1 MDFLEFLNRTIFLD
15 RMDEKDKNGYIN
27 SGHASQALQKMDQ
40 FLRNRQLCDVV
51 LIAGNRRIPAHRLV
65 LCSLRYDARSL
76 YDFDTVQSVIFRP
89 FRRPV

>member
-1 MDFLEFLNRTIFLD
+1 MDSVSKWTLKWIFGVFNRTIFLD

-65 LCSLRYDARSL
+65 LCSLRYNFHPEL
-76 YDFDTVQSVIFRP
+76 PLIYI
-89 FRRPV
+89 

>member
-1 MDFLEFLNRTIFLD
+1 MDSVSKEALKWSLFNSTLFSD

-65 LCSLRYDARSL
+65 LCSLRYNPHLDL
-76 YDFDTVQSVIFRP
+76 I
-89 FRRPV
+89 

>member
-1 MDFLEFLNRTIFLD
+1 MDSVSKLSPKWTFNELLFTVLFFLD

-65 LCSLRYDARSL
+65 LCSLRYDA
-76 YDFDTVQSVIFRP
+76 YH
-89 FRRPV
+89 

>member
-1 MDFLEFLNRTIFLD
+1 MDSVSKWTLKWIFWSFLTVLFLD

-65 LCSLRYDARSL
+65 LCSLRYNSHPEL
-76 YDFDTVQSVIFRP
+76 PLSKIYI
-89 FRRPV
+89 